1 MKKIGGIY
9 IFLSYFVGLVYL
21 LAYYFLMTEFFKAD
35 PFTGIYLVISIYIVI
50 CYILF
55 PWSWNHLYDLVEN
68 TPLSVLTFSKLFM
81 GLGFFFPFI
90 LLFHD
95 KEYEKDKE
103 EKDFYEEI

>member
-21 LAYYFLMTEFFKAD
+21 LAYYFLMTEFFKVD
-35 PFTGIYLVISIYIVI
+35 PFAGIYLVISIYIVI

-68 TPLSVLTFSKLFM
+68 TPLSVLAFSKLFM

-103 EKDFYEEI
+103 KKDFYEEI